1 MDGATVNLWAAR
13 VAVTVLV
20 AGLVAG
26 AVLGAYHGARRQMAR
41 SMAPLVGDPPEENV
55 SRIPLSR
62 RIEDLMAQMGRIED
76 RQIDAAREAD
86 RLREDL
92 GRYARDLDG
101 VKDVSRE
108 HAERIGRLERR
119 AENVERVC
127 GMRHRADSVPVIG
140 GGGGTPS

>member
-13 VAVTVLV
+13 VGEAVLV

-76 RQIDAAREAD
+76 RQIDAGRETA

-92 GRYARDLDG
+92 TRYAHDTAGLKDLT
-101 VKDVSRE
+101 RE
-108 HAERIGRLERR
+108 HSERLRKLEVRADN
-119 AENVERVC
+119 AENVC
-127 GMRHRADSVPVIG
+127 GMRHRAESVPGSTG
-140 GGGGTPS
+140 GSPS

>member
-13 VAVTVLV
+13 VGEAVLV

-41 SMAPLVGDPPEENV
+41 SMAPLVGDPPEESQ
-55 SRIPLSR
+55 SRIPLAR
-62 RIEDLMAQMGRIED
+62 RIEDLILQMGRIED
-76 RQIDAAREAD
+76 RQIDDGRETA

-92 GRYARDLDG
+92 TRYAHDTAVLKDL
-101 VKDVSRE
+101 SRE
-108 HAERIGRLERR
+108 HSERLRKLEVR
-119 AENVERVC
+119 ADNGERSC
-127 GMRHRADSVPVIG
+127 GLKHRADTASALG

>member
-1 MDGATVNLWAAR
+1 VDGATVNLWAAR
-13 VAVTVLV
+13 VGEAVLV

-62 RIEDLMAQMGRIED
+62 RIEDLISQMGRIED
-76 RQIDAAREAD
+76 RQIDDGRETA

-92 GRYARDLDG
+92 TRYAHDTAGLKDLT
-101 VKDVSRE
+101 RE
-108 HAERIGRLERR
+108 HSERLRKLEVR
-119 AENVERVC
+119 ADNVKNVC
-127 GMRHRADSVPVIG
+127 GMRHRAESVPGSTG
-140 GGGGTPS
+140 GSPS

>member
-13 VAVTVLV
+13 VGEAVLV

-62 RIEDLMAQMGRIED
+62 RIEDLIAQMGRIED
-76 RQIDAAREAD
+76 RQIDDGRETARLRDDLTRYAHDTAGLKDLAREHGE
-86 RLREDL
+86 RLRKLE
-92 GRYARDLDG
+92 
-101 VKDVSRE
+101 SRSDN
-108 HAERIGRLERR
+108 I
-119 AENVERVC
+119 ERVC
-127 GMRHRADSVPVIG
+127 GMRHRADAVPAG
-140 GGGGTPS
+140 GGGAPS